1 MGTNEIDWTLFET
14 IEQVVAEL
22 VARRM
27 YRGVHKPLAR
37 IAQESEDIIAVLDQI
52 ETLVEYLGSEQ
63 NRDQL
68 PDAWRKDSDEQLYQ
82 LRVAYEELLDVVTS
96 ILPQQ
101 ALEILRD
108 RMH

>member
-1 MGTNEIDWTLFET
+1 MSTHEIDWTLFET

-27 YRGVHKPLAR
+27 YRGVHKPLSKIAR
-37 IAQESEDIIAVLDQI
+37 ESEDIIAVLDQI
-52 ETLVEYLGSEQ
+52 ETLVEYLASGQ
-63 NRDQL
+63 DRDRL
-68 PDAWRKDSDEQLYQ
+68 PDAWRKDSDAQLYE
-82 LRVAYEELLDVVTS
+82 LRVAYGELLDVVTS

-108 RMH
+108 KMH